1 LLVSKEK
8 SGDNA
13 LKKRSNYMNVI
24 LGSLIVIIPVMILG
38 LVAAWRERRYN
49 E

>member
-1 LLVSKEK
+1 
-8 SGDNA
+8 
-13 LKKRSNYMNVI
+13 MNVI

-38 LVAAWRERRYN
+38 LVAAWRERQYN